1 MGCQPFNFMVLYEDN
16 SVEVYY
22 LDGSRLLL
30 SPCGSEFLFEH
41 AVPASAHPLQPPER
55 VRQRTQFAISIYREQ
70 LLQAIDF
77 RNQYSEHP
85 YLPSGIIPPKRK
97 SVFFTDIYEA
107 SWPSP
112 DTAHETICMH
122 NGIVK
127 VSSLDGHTCLFL
139 PELQQDFTVEFFCKV
154 SQKLSMPLPFLER
167 GCNESTQDQC
177 GTSSQHSVL
186 KLPSKQLK
194 TEEKDSL
201 SFKATK
207 NHAQDSISS
216 PAQTDHENCSS
227 EYSKVIQH
235 MSVSSCPEEW
245 KYPLS
250 LAFMFY
256 QLHAC
261 NRAEADEGNQKSEDM
276 QLDASQ
282 CEMSKAITCLPSALP
297 LSCHAPYLHRWT
309 FMDFIQLRK
318 EDCLYSSHSQA
329 IKVLWNKGV
338 IYRLEK
344 ITVKSM
350 EIYPGD
356 GSVFKSEGSFLGKYF
371 TRYFIQEKT
380 KQREETMYSVSS
392 LPPDIPGSPYSVG
405 EVITQAVRILQ
416 HDLENILSLA
426 HNYSVCCW
434 KVVSV
439 EKEML
444 PVPLAENVI
453 PNVGRFFAYPDNK
466 IHAVFHDGMILNM
479 VWDFGSP
486 YGKSQDASTG
496 WCKLTSPE
504 GSQQLLHIDHPGV
517 HERYYWILLI
527 SMQVGD
533 LNRICSASED
543 GGVSG
548 AASGT
553 SHNCSCHLYKLCLQR
568 CLASFEVQQNQ
579 ARKH

>member
-1 MGCQPFNFMVLYEDN
+1 MESENFMVLYEDN

-55 VRQRTQFAISIYREQ
+55 VRQRTQFAITHEGS
-70 LLQAIDF
+70 AD
-77 RNQYSEHP
+77 NEHVC
-85 YLPSGIIPPKRK
+85 SDRK
-97 SVFFTDIYEA
+97 KHYIYEA

-344 ITVKSM
+344 ITVCVRKSM

-434 KVVSV
+434 KVSP
-439 EKEML
+439 EMHRREML

-486 YGKSQDASTG
+486 YGKSQVSIKRS

-504 GSQQLLHIDHPGV
+504 GSQQLLHIDHPGDV
-517 HERYYWILLI
+517 CMILSAFQELFNPSKANI
-527 SMQVGD
+527 RNITLMTQVFSNVKD
-533 LNRICSASED
+533 FSKTNSLSCFTD
-543 GGVSG
+543 GTIDRTKS
-548 AASGT
+548 S
-553 SHNCSCHLYKLCLQR
+553 SHLTPLFFNIIW
-568 CLASFEVQQNQ
+568 
-579 ARKH
+579 

>member
-1 MGCQPFNFMVLYEDN
+1 
-16 SVEVYY
+16 
-22 LDGSRLLL
+22 
-30 SPCGSEFLFEH
+30 
-41 AVPASAHPLQPPER
+41 
-55 VRQRTQFAISIYREQ
+55 
-70 LLQAIDF
+70 
-77 RNQYSEHP
+77 
-85 YLPSGIIPPKRK
+85 
-97 SVFFTDIYEA
+97 
-107 SWPSP
+107 
-112 DTAHETICMH
+112 MH

-338 IYRLEK
+338 IYRFLLRR
-344 ITVKSM
+344 KSM

-434 KVVSV
+434 KVSP
-439 EKEML
+439 EMHRREML

-517 HERYYWILLI
+517 HERYITPVVQWCSSLNKDRGRCTVSPVHEETWSVAAELEKIKRFNFLVENSNI
-527 SMQVGD
+527 PSM
-533 LNRICSASED
+533 
-543 GGVSG
+543 VSG
-548 AASGT
+548 AKKYISSNIDRPEENFLTEDISKKNIAETLEKT
-553 SHNCSCHLYKLCLQR
+553 SKFISDIDSL
-568 CLASFEVQQNQ
+568 LASSGKQNMIKGISED
-579 ARKH
+579 AVFH